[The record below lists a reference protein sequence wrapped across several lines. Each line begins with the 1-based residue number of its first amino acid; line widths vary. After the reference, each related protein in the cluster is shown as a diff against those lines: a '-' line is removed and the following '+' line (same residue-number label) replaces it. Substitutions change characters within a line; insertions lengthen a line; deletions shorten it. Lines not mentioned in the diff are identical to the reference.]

1 MGLVPSRHILWAQP
15 SHAHS
20 SGAGYIGN
28 SLRRGLHWQLAPARA
43 TLATRS
49 DAGYIGNS
57 LRRGLHWQ
65 LAPTRATWKHPPIFA
80 KHPTQKSILKNPHST
95 IHSQLLASAAF
106 PLYTQQS
113 LSTLHTNMQYPDLEF
128 DVPLA
133 DYPPTF
139 EGLQERV
146 DAAFNTLATLADQEN
161 IDRFLVSDVDI
172 STARAVVEQ
181 QLKPTEAVL
190 STPGVIL
197 HIKTLL
203 DTYDKAVLQSSAQL
217 RTYVTNRLIEDSGNP
232 DPRIRLKCY
241 ELLGKISDVGLFTDK
256 TEITMKHRPTEEL
269 EQLLRERLM
278 RTIDADPVP
287 LPTVEGS
294 S

>member
-1 MGLVPSRHILWAQP
+1 VCFVGVGVPVPVPPVEWDWFHPAIY
-15 SHAHS
+15 
-20 SGAGYIGN
+20 SGR
-28 SLRRGLHWQLAPARA
+28 SPLTLTAPTRA

-95 IHSQLLASAAF
+95 IHSLLLASAAV

-113 LSTLHTNMQYPDLEF
+113 LTTLHTNMQYPDLEF